1 MTALTEHTEPHDE
14 PTATRSLRAVR
25 GRIRH
30 DGHEF
35 DSLAETIVY
44 DGFRAVAAELP
55 EFHRL
60 AVIPQAAVVTVGRR
74 RHFTADLL
82 VVHRGCAAGVEVDG
96 PHHRG
101 RLAADVSRDA
111 ILVAHGLA
119 FVDRIVV
126 EDTSAPAAVEHF
138 CHRVL
143 ARMAP

>member
-1 MTALTEHTEPHDE
+1 MSTVTARTEPPDPRRSHS
-14 PTATRSLRAVR
+14 TRVVT

-30 DGHEF
+30 DGHNF
-35 DSLAETIVY
+35 DLLAETIVY
-44 DGFRAVAAELP
+44 DGFLAVAAALP

-60 AVIPQAAVVTVGRR
+60 AVVPQAAVVTVGRR
-74 RHFTADLL
+74 HHFTADLL
-82 VVHRGCAAGVEVDG
+82 VVHRGRAAAVEIDG

-126 EDTSAPAAVEHF
+126 EDTSDPGTVEHF
-138 CHRVL
+138 CRRVL
-143 ARMAP
+143 ARLTS

>member
-1 MTALTEHTEPHDE
+1 MPAMTEHTDPPEEPRG
-14 PTATRSLRAVR
+14 TRSLHVVT

-35 DSLAETIVY
+35 DSPAETIVY

-82 VVHRGCAAGVEVDG
+82 VVHRGRAAGVEVDG

-126 EDTSAPAAVEHF
+126 EDTSDPAAVEYF
-138 CHRVL
+138 CRRVL
-143 ARMAP
+143 ARLTP

>member
-1 MTALTEHTEPHDE
+1 MSVLTERTPPEEPGR
-14 PTATRSLRAVR
+14 TRPLRVVR

-44 DGFRAVAAELP
+44 DGFRVVAAELP

-74 RHFTADLL
+74 RHFIVDLV
-82 VVHRGCAAGVEVDG
+82 VVHRGRAAGVEVDG

-126 EDTSAPAAVEHF
+126 EETRDPAAVQHF
-138 CHRVL
+138 CRRVL
-143 ARMAP
+143 ARLTP

>member
-1 MTALTEHTEPHDE
+1 MAALTGQTGPPEDPRR
-14 PTATRSLRAVR
+14 TRSLSAVA

-44 DGFRAVAAELP
+44 DGFRAIAAELP

-60 AVIPQAAVVTVGRR
+60 AVIPQAAVVTVGQR

-82 VVHRGCAAGVEVDG
+82 VVHRGRAAGVEVDG

-126 EDTSAPAAVEHF
+126 EDTSDPAAVEHF
-138 CHRVL
+138 CRRVL
-143 ARMAP
+143 ARLTP